1 MESPRNMKTSNFK
14 RWLFAAML
22 ALAGPAHPLDL
33 VQAYQAAL
41 QSDPSLRAAQ
51 AAAEAGRETVSQAR
65 SQLYPNIAFGAART
79 HNDLHSTQPDLAGQ
93 AAGTQQRYFS
103 DNQALTVRQPLYRK
117 HLLDGVEQ
125 AGRIAEDAEAALERE
140 RQALAVRVAGAY
152 MDALLA
158 QDHLALVQ
166 AQIKTTVAQL
176 DAARKAVTAGS
187 GTRTDIDEAQSRL
200 DLATA
205 LELEARQNVEFTR
218 LQLRQLTDRPVDS
231 LARLDAATLPLLGP
245 TPALVDDWVRLAE
258 GHSPELA
265 SLDARQAAARLA
277 VEKARSGHYP
287 SLDAVLQVVRS
298 TKENVTAPNSSYT
311 NRSIGVQLSVPLY
324 SGGYASSAVRQALAE
339 QNRAQDLRDAGRR
352 DLALR
357 IHREFRG
364 VTEGVLRIR
373 AREQSARS
381 AEQLVQSSQRA
392 QQAGSRTSL
401 DVLNAEEKR
410 QLAARD
416 LAQSRY
422 DYLMARIRLRALA
435 GEDPLQ
441 TLAEVN
447 AWLKPGPP

>member
-1 MESPRNMKTSNFK
+1 MKTSNFK

-41 QSDPSLRAAQ
+41 HNDPSVRAAR
-51 AAAEAGRETVSQAR
+51 AAADAGRETVPQAR
-65 SQLYPNIAFGAART
+65 SQLFPNISFGAART
-79 HNDLHSTQPDLAGQ
+79 HNDLHSTQPDAPGQ
-93 AAGTQQRYFS
+93 ATGAQQRYFS
-103 DNQALTVRQPLYRK
+103 DNQALTLRQPLYRK
-117 HLLDGVEQ
+117 HLLDSVEQ
-125 AGRIAEDAEAALERE
+125 ASHVAEDAEAALRRE
-140 RQALAVRVAGAY
+140 LQNLGVRVAGAY
-152 MDALLA
+152 LDALLA
-158 QDHLALVQ
+158 QDQQALVQ
-166 AQIKTTVAQL
+166 AQIKTTAAQL
-176 DAARKAVTAGS
+176 DAARKAISAGS

-205 LELEARQNVEFTR
+205 LELEARQNVDFTR
-218 LQLRQLTDRPVDS
+218 LQLRLLTDQPVDK
-231 LARLDAATLPLLGP
+231 LPRVDAAALPLLAP
-245 TPALVDDWVRLAE
+245 TPARVEDWVHLAE

-277 VEKARSGHYP
+277 VEKARSSHYP

-311 NRSIGVQLSVPLY
+311 NRSVGVQLNVPLY
-324 SGGYASSAVRQALAE
+324 SGGYASSVVRQALAE
-339 QNRAQDLRDAGRR
+339 QNRARDLRDAARR

-392 QQAGSRTSL
+392 QQAGSRSSL

-435 GEDPLQ
+435 GEEPLQ
-441 TLAEVN
+441 ALAEVN
-447 AWLKPGPP
+447 AWLKAGAP